1 MKSERV
7 NVAYL
12 KVGNVSWQK
21 EVTFRWDVDDD
32 TGFAKKE
39 AS

>member
-1 MKSERV
+1 MKSESV

-12 KVGNVSWQK
+12 KVGNVSWQS
-21 EVTFRWDVDDD
+21 EVTFRWDVDV
-32 TGFAKKE
+32 AKKE